1 MHELARQYRVS
12 TLALAFCALAIAASS
27 TLAQS
32 INTTIA
38 VGSQP
43 ASLDVN
49 TTTNKVYV
57 ANVVDRSVSVID
69 GATNT
74 VTATITGIGTHMG
87 DLAVNSVTNK
97 IYVTSAYDGN
107 VIVIDGATNTVSK
120 VLHTGG
126 YTWRISVNPVT
137 NRIYVSDANSSI
149 IFVLDGASDTVIGS
163 VAMPS
168 GAANASAVNTAT
180 NKIYVVNASN
190 SVNVINGATNTIVG
204 TIAVGSSPQKI
215 AVNSATNRIYVA
227 NYSSSNV
234 SVINGATDAV
244 VTNISTSGNPFGVGI
259 DTTTNQ
265 IIVPNQS
272 GASADPIDIISGEAN
287 SVLTAF
293 AGGDQQSSVAVN
305 SFSRRAYV
313 ANQTNNGTVS
323 VIFLRNEVMIS
334 EFRFRGLGGAYDEFI
349 ELYNNTETTLNV
361 PAGGWTLR
369 RTDTTGALATI
380 ANIPSGVQIPARGH
394 YLVVNN
400 SPTTGFTS
408 HPLSNYPAGTSVVG
422 AGDAQFTADLPD
434 GGGIALFNS
443 ATVFDATTRLDAV
456 GFAPGA
462 GGMPD
467 PLYREGTGIA
477 GFPAVDGEYSFL
489 RRLNSG
495 IPQDSADN
503 AKDFI
508 LVATDPAVVGSGA
521 QLGAPGPENLAS
533 PVQRNATIKGMQ
545 LDACNGAGACVNR
558 VRSGVLPAEFTQPN
572 YGTFKLRR
580 AFKNSTSQNI
590 TRLRFRVVDLSQGA
604 TAGQADLRVLK
615 NSGDYAV
622 TLSNGQIALLSAL
635 TREEPP
641 TQSANGGGINTTL
654 AATLAQ
660 PLIPGATINV
670 EFNFVVVRDGNFHF
684 FLNIEALTSSTN
696 ISADGQSNMKTGAT
710 KTAGSRKQK

>member
-1 MHELARQYRVS
+1 M
-12 TLALAFCALAIAASS
+12 AIAASS

-32 INTTIA
+32 VNTTIA
-38 VGSQP
+38 VGHQP

-74 VTATITGIGTHMG
+74 VTATITGVSTHMG

-107 VIVIDGATNTVSK
+107 VNVIDGATNTVSK
-120 VLHTGG
+120 VVHTGG

-163 VAMPS
+163 VAMPA
-168 GAANASAVNTAT
+168 GAAYASAVNTAT
-180 NKIYVVNASN
+180 NKIYVVNGSN

-204 TIAVGSSPQKI
+204 TIPVGSSPQKI

-234 SVINGATDAV
+234 SVINGATDTV
-244 VTNISTSGNPFGVGI
+244 ITNISTSGNPFGVGI
-259 DTTTNQ
+259 DTTTNE

-272 GASADPIDIISGEAN
+272 DAVADPIDIISGASN
-287 SVLTAF
+287 SVLTTF
-293 AGGDQQSSVAVN
+293 AGGDQQASVAVN

-313 ANQTNNGTVS
+313 ANQTNDGTVS
-323 VIFLRNEVMIS
+323 VIFLRNNVMIS
-334 EFRFRGLGGAYDEFI
+334 EFRFRGLGGAGDEFI
-349 ELYNNTETTLNV
+349 ELYNNTATTLTV
-361 PAGGWTLR
+361 PDGGWTLR

-380 ANIPSGVQIPARGH
+380 ANIPSGVQIPSRGH

-400 SPTTGFTS
+400 SPATGFTS
-408 HPLSNYPAGTSVVG
+408 HPLSNYPAGASVVG

-443 ATVFDATTRLDAV
+443 ATVFDRTTRLDAV

-462 GGMPD
+462 GSPD
-467 PLYREGTGIA
+467 PLYREGAGIA

-503 AKDFI
+503 AMDFI

-533 PVQRNATIKGMQ
+533 PVQHNATIKGMQ

-558 VRSGVLPAEFTQPN
+558 VRSGALPSEFTQPN
-572 YGTFKLRR
+572 YGTLKLRR

-590 TRLRFRVVDLSQGA
+590 TRLRFRVVDVSQGA
-604 TAGQADLRVLK
+604 TAGQADLRLLK

-622 TLSNGQIALLSAL
+622 TLSNGQSALLAAL

-670 EFNFVVVRDGNFHF
+670 EFNFAVVRDGNFHF
-684 FLNIEALTSSTN
+684 FVNIEALTSPTN
-696 ISADGQSNMKTGAT
+696 FSADGQSNTKTDAT
-710 KTAGSRKQK
+710 KAAASRKQK